1 MTPTALFIGSIG
13 VLAETSD
20 IQRRAYNQALEE
32 AGLDWHWDADTYREL
47 LAESGGRERLARL
60 SKEKNANLSEH
71 DIEKIHAR
79 KTELACRE
87 ITEGGITLRPGVAD
101 TIRRALSQGLKLALV
116 TTTYRVNIDAIAT
129 AAGEDLPLSK
139 FSAVL
144 TRDDCDETKPAP
156 DIYLTA
162 LDRLGLES
170 AGVVALEDSAPS
182 VHAAKQAGLYTIAT
196 PGEFTDQQD
205 FSEADQLR
213 TSLEGLELI
222 LPG

>member
-32 AGLDWHWDADTYREL
+32 AGLDWHWDADTYRDL
-47 LAESGGRERLARL
+47 LTDSGGRKRLARL
-60 SKEKNANLSEH
+60 SEKTNANLSEN

-101 TIRRALSQGLKLALV
+101 LIKRALSQGLKLALV
-116 TTTYRVNIDAIAT
+116 TTTYRANIDAIAT

-156 DIYLTA
+156 DIYLSA
-162 LDRLGLES
+162 LDRLGVES
-170 AGVVALEDSAPS
+170 ASVMTIEDSAPS
-182 VHAAKQAGLYTIAT
+182 VHAAKQAGIYTIAT
-196 PGEFTDQQD
+196 PGEFTNQQD
-205 FSEADQLR
+205 FSEADQRL
-213 TSLEGLELI
+213 TSLDGIELTI
-222 LPG
+222 PG